1 MFSINEVND
10 IIKELKK
17 SKYCYVSEAHIQ
29 LQFAIVGNNLFRN
42 KFEFIP
48 EFPGV
53 TTLAGSNKKTEF
65 DLLVVDKSTQEKTLI
80 EFKYK
85 TRNNPDKSKRTL
97 FPTYLGN
104 PIALA
109 NHSAHDLN
117 RYDCWWDIYRI
128 ESNVKNGNF
137 TNGFFVFVT
146 NEYLYKDE
154 DGSGT
159 LSITK
164 DPKMF
169 SLKNGKHKAMQ
180 KIVDPTLSTNTAGA
194 FRINNQIDVKNDYD
208 FNYELFQDF
217 NLPKDDKFWS
227 LIVSIIK

>member
-29 LQFAIVGNNLFRN
+29 LQFAIVGNNLFKN
-42 KFEFIP
+42 AFEFVP
-48 EFPGV
+48 EYPGI
-53 TTLAGSNKKTEF
+53 TNIAGVDKKTEF
-65 DLLVVDKSTQEKTLI
+65 DLLVVDKETQEKTLI

-85 TRNNPDKSKRTL
+85 TRNATDKSKRTL
-97 FPTYLGN
+97 FPTYLGTD
-104 PIALA
+104 IALA

-128 ESNVKNGNF
+128 ESNVKSGTF
-137 TNGFFVFVT
+137 TNGFFIFVT

-159 LSITK
+159 LSVTK

-169 SLKNGKHKAMQ
+169 SLKKGYHKATV
-180 KIVDPTLSTNTAGA
+180 KTVDDKLDPKTAGA
-194 FRINNQIDVKNDYD
+194 FRIKNPINILNDYD

-227 LIVSIIK
+227 LIVPIKE